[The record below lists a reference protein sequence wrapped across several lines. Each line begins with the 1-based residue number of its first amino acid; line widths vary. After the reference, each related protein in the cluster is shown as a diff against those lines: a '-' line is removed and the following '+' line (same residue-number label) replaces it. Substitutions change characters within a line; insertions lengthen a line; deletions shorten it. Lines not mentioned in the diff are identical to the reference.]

1 MRKIL
6 FLILML
12 SSVSIQA
19 QNLIVKGVVSDESD
33 VLPGVSI
40 FVEGTSKG
48 TISDINGKY
57 SIEVKKGSK
66 LVFSYVGYRTEELVA
81 NTPVLNVKMKT
92 DAIQLEEAIVV
103 GYAKQKKATLT
114 GAVSSVSSETI
125 TKRSVASLSTA
136 LQGAMPGVTIQQT
149 SGEPGGDGG
158 SIRIRGIGSINSNTD
173 PLVLVDGI
181 EMSIDQVDANT
192 VESISVLK
200 DAASASIYGSRASNG
215 VILITTKR
223 GQKGKITTTYSGYL
237 TIQRPT
243 NMPEPVAAWE
253 YLQAELNA
261 WDNAE
266 ITVSDAQRAQQ
277 LQQIEEQKTLRPDN
291 WNRYDTDWKDETMK
305 SHSIMHNHNVTI
317 SGGSDK
323 LTFFGAGTY
332 LYQDGLIPN
341 DNYSR
346 TNLRL
351 NADAQILPWAK
362 FSIETALRQG
372 KKVNPGL
379 STPKQIINQSL
390 YMLPTLSAARELDG
404 NWGYGK
410 NGMNPTAQAYDSG
423 EKISKGT
430 DAVVNGTLTLTPI
443 KGLELVGQYS
453 RRQST
458 SRERALI
465 TPYTTSLKGQIMG
478 SYPTDDSLTESW
490 SETVRN
496 YYRAQASYENKFF
509 DHYGKILVGFQAED
523 NLSTSFSGGKRGFD
537 LGRYYLGNGDSAT
550 ATSSGGANSWAMM
563 SWYARLNYNY
573 KQRYLLEV
581 NGRYDGSSRFTRD
594 NRWGFFPSVSAGWV
608 ISEENFMK
616 PTRKVLD
623 FLKVRASYGLL
634 GNQNIGNYPYAATIA
649 TGYGYYLGGDEADK
663 ELVSGVAQTA
673 LANSDI
679 SWEKSKQINFGI
691 DFSLWNGLLSVTA
704 DYYIKD
710 IYDMLMTFPLPYYV
724 GMSPAYT
731 NAGDMSNKGWEVS
744 VSHKNKLNDFTYGVT
759 FTLSD
764 NRNKITNLNGL
775 NSQDKTMV
783 EGYPNK
789 GIWGYVTDGYYKD
802 WDDVRSSPTLGE
814 ARPGFVKYVKIYQGG
829 DADPMTIDTRD
840 MVYLGDPFPH
850 FEYGIT
856 LNAGW
861 KNFDFTA
868 FFQGV
873 GQRVNYMSGVGLKP
887 FANGSN
893 LFRHQMDSW
902 TPDNQDAAYPILVPE
917 ANAGPNYQKS
927 DKWVRDA
934 SYCRLK
940 NVVLGYTLP
949 NSWTKKLNIG
959 SLRVYASGQNL
970 FTISNFYK
978 GYDPEVAYSGSVGGE
993 FYPIMQTFTF
1003 GIDLKF

>member
-390 YMLPTLSAARELDG
+390 YMLPTLSAAREH
-404 NWGYGK
+404 
-410 NGMNPTAQAYDSG
+410 
-423 EKISKGT
+423 EKHT
-430 DAVVNGTLTLTPI
+430 H
-443 KGLELVGQYS
+443 
-453 RRQST
+453 
-458 SRERALI
+458 
-465 TPYTTSLKGQIMG
+465 TT
-478 SYPTDDSLTESW
+478 
-490 SETVRN
+490 
-496 YYRAQASYENKFF
+496 
-509 DHYGKILVGFQAED
+509 
-523 NLSTSFSGGKRGFD
+523 
-537 LGRYYLGNGDSAT
+537 
-550 ATSSGGANSWAMM
+550 
-563 SWYARLNYNY
+563 
-573 KQRYLLEV
+573 
-581 NGRYDGSSRFTRD
+581 
-594 NRWGFFPSVSAGWV
+594 
-608 ISEENFMK
+608 
-616 PTRKVLD
+616 
-623 FLKVRASYGLL
+623 
-634 GNQNIGNYPYAATIA
+634 
-649 TGYGYYLGGDEADK
+649 
-663 ELVSGVAQTA
+663 
-673 LANSDI
+673 
-679 SWEKSKQINFGI
+679 
-691 DFSLWNGLLSVTA
+691 
-704 DYYIKD
+704 
-710 IYDMLMTFPLPYYV
+710 
-724 GMSPAYT
+724 
-731 NAGDMSNKGWEVS
+731 
-744 VSHKNKLNDFTYGVT
+744 
-759 FTLSD
+759 
-764 NRNKITNLNGL
+764 
-775 NSQDKTMV
+775 
-783 EGYPNK
+783 
-789 GIWGYVTDGYYKD
+789 
-802 WDDVRSSPTLGE
+802 
-814 ARPGFVKYVKIYQGG
+814 
-829 DADPMTIDTRD
+829 
-840 MVYLGDPFPH
+840 
-850 FEYGIT
+850 
-856 LNAGW
+856 
-861 KNFDFTA
+861 
-868 FFQGV
+868 
-873 GQRVNYMSGVGLKP
+873 
-887 FANGSN
+887 
-893 LFRHQMDSW
+893 
-902 TPDNQDAAYPILVPE
+902 
-917 ANAGPNYQKS
+917 
-927 DKWVRDA
+927 
-934 SYCRLK
+934 
-940 NVVLGYTLP
+940 
-949 NSWTKKLNIG
+949 
-959 SLRVYASGQNL
+959 
-970 FTISNFYK
+970 
-978 GYDPEVAYSGSVGGE
+978 
-993 FYPIMQTFTF
+993 
-1003 GIDLKF
+1003 

>member
-12 SSVSIQA
+12 SSVGIQA

-66 LVFSYVGYRTEELVA
+66 LVFSYVGYRTEELIA
-81 NTPVLNVKMKT
+81 NAPVLNVKMKA

-305 SHSIMHNHNVTI
+305 NHSIMHNHNVTI

-323 LTFFGAGTY
+323 LTFFGSGTY

-423 EKISKGT
+423 EKITKGT

-458 SRERALI
+458 SRGRTLI
-465 TPYTTSLKGQIMG
+465 TPYTTSLRGQIMG

-523 NLSTSFSGGKRGFD
+523 
-537 LGRYYLGNGDSAT
+537 
-550 ATSSGGANSWAMM
+550 
-563 SWYARLNYNY
+563 
-573 KQRYLLEV
+573 
-581 NGRYDGSSRFTRD
+581 
-594 NRWGFFPSVSAGWV
+594 
-608 ISEENFMK
+608 I
-616 PTRKVLD
+616 
-623 FLKVRASYGLL
+623 
-634 GNQNIGNYPYAATIA
+634 
-649 TGYGYYLGGDEADK
+649 
-663 ELVSGVAQTA
+663 
-673 LANSDI
+673 
-679 SWEKSKQINFGI
+679 
-691 DFSLWNGLLSVTA
+691 
-704 DYYIKD
+704 
-710 IYDMLMTFPLPYYV
+710 
-724 GMSPAYT
+724 
-731 NAGDMSNKGWEVS
+731 
-744 VSHKNKLNDFTYGVT
+744 
-759 FTLSD
+759 
-764 NRNKITNLNGL
+764 
-775 NSQDKTMV
+775 
-783 EGYPNK
+783 
-789 GIWGYVTDGYYKD
+789 
-802 WDDVRSSPTLGE
+802 
-814 ARPGFVKYVKIYQGG
+814 
-829 DADPMTIDTRD
+829 
-840 MVYLGDPFPH
+840 
-850 FEYGIT
+850 
-856 LNAGW
+856 
-861 KNFDFTA
+861 
-868 FFQGV
+868 
-873 GQRVNYMSGVGLKP
+873 
-887 FANGSN
+887 
-893 LFRHQMDSW
+893 
-902 TPDNQDAAYPILVPE
+902 
-917 ANAGPNYQKS
+917 
-927 DKWVRDA
+927 
-934 SYCRLK
+934 
-940 NVVLGYTLP
+940 
-949 NSWTKKLNIG
+949 
-959 SLRVYASGQNL
+959 
-970 FTISNFYK
+970 
-978 GYDPEVAYSGSVGGE
+978 
-993 FYPIMQTFTF
+993 
-1003 GIDLKF
+1003 